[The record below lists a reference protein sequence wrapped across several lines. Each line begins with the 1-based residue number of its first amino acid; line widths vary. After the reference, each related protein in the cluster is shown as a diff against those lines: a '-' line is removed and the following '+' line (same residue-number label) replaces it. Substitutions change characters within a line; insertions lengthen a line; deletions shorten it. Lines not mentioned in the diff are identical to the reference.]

1 MPLKLTAAVALAT
14 ASVSANALDI
24 SDFQFG
30 AEVRGHYRVSDSNR
44 FATQFPFPPEALPE
58 GETSA
63 FVETV
68 DAGEHVELSMI
79 ALFARWNISEDWLAQ
94 VRIEGIDKYE
104 RNPTSTDHTVSVDT
118 AFIRYGQR
126 IPALRLAERNT
137 FYAQVGKFAKME
149 RQVAR
154 RTESYGLVSTA
165 FNRFEDTGLEAGF
178 DLQSGWYGKFSHT
191 VGNPVFMRDP
201 NVLAGD
207 NGTNPTPPPNHNP
220 ELKSGIVILYDAEVE
235 GLDIS
240 EAPETGAALGYRWNS
255 KDQNQRFSAMAFT
268 NKRQLT
274 TDNSLHGTF
283 YGTDIDLFDLG
294 EVPSAGGIR
303 LPYEG
308 DNKTETGLNIWYE
321 YGNFAAFGQWVE
333 QDMANL
339 GRSGQEVEL
348 SYVFQ
353 STFFFDEPIHI
364 TPVIRYSQID
374 HDFVGT
380 PNYPAPSVWW
390 DWQKVDYA
398 LNVDVTSNW
407 RVTLEYTDNQ
417 FERAGKTENNNETL
431 LSVRWLF
438 D

>member
-1 MPLKLTAAVALAT
+1 MPRKLSIAIALAT
-14 ASVSANALDI
+14 TSVSATAIDS

-30 AEVRGHYRVSDSNR
+30 AEVRGHYRSSDSNR

-79 ALFARWNISEDWLAQ
+79 ALFGRWNINDNWLAQ

-104 RNPTSTDHTVSVDT
+104 RNPTSTDHTFGVDT
-118 AFIRYGQR
+118 AFLRYGKR
-126 IPALRLAERNT
+126 LPALQLPAQNT
-137 FYAQVGKFAKME
+137 FYAQAGKFANME

-165 FNRFEDTGLEAGF
+165 FNRFEDTGIETGF
-178 DLQSGWYGKFSHT
+178 DLESGFYAKLSYT

-207 NGTNPTPPPNHNP
+207 NGTNPTPPPNHDP

-235 GLDIS
+235 GLDFS
-240 EAPETGAALGYRWNS
+240 EAPETGAAIGYRWNS
-255 KDQNQRFSAMAFT
+255 GDEKQRFSAMAFT
-268 NKRQLT
+268 NKRELT

-294 EVPSAGGIR
+294 EVPGAGGIR

-308 DNKTETGLNIWYE
+308 DSKTETGLNLWYE
-321 YGNFAAFGQWVE
+321 YGNFSAFGQWVE

-339 GRSGQEVEL
+339 GRSGQELEL
-348 SYVFQ
+348 SYVMS
-353 STFFFDEPIHI
+353 STMFGSNIYI
-364 TPVIRYSQID
+364 TPVVRYSQID
-374 HDFVGT
+374 NDFVGT

-390 DWQKVDYA
+390 DWQKIDYA
-398 LNVDVTSNW
+398 LNLDLTDQW
-407 RVTLEYTDNQ
+407 RITLEYTDNQ
-417 FERAGKTENNNETL
+417 FERGGKTESNNETL

-438 D
+438 SS

>member
-1 MPLKLTAAVALAT
+1 
-14 ASVSANALDI
+14 
-24 SDFQFG
+24 
-30 AEVRGHYRVSDSNR
+30 
-44 FATQFPFPPEALPE
+44 
-58 GETSA
+58 
-63 FVETV
+63 
-68 DAGEHVELSMI
+68 
-79 ALFARWNISEDWLAQ
+79 
-94 VRIEGIDKYE
+94 
-104 RNPTSTDHTVSVDT
+104 
-118 AFIRYGQR
+118 
-126 IPALRLAERNT
+126 
-137 FYAQVGKFAKME
+137 
-149 RQVAR
+149 
-154 RTESYGLVSTA
+154 
-165 FNRFEDTGLEAGF
+165 
-178 DLQSGWYGKFSHT
+178 
-191 VGNPVFMRDP
+191 MRDP

-294 EVPSAGGIR
+294 EVPGAGGIR

-353 STFFFDEPIHI
+353 STFFFDQPIHI